1 MADWPRIHQRV
12 VDLFA
17 QGWHR
22 PHPHAWD
29 ALLAEDAELVQPLLR
44 SGRGAACW
52 QEEARRLL
60 RFAPDLRGDVTAWA
74 GRDDVVFIDVRL
86 SATLGGRP
94 LVVHSFDKLRITPE
108 GRVTSRVAAFDVT
121 PVVLT
126 LLLRPTAWGRSARLL
141 LGR

>member
-1 MADWPRIHQRV
+1 MVSGRHIRRSRTTCGD
-12 VDLFA
+12 
-17 QGWHR
+17 
-22 PHPHAWD
+22 HAPGD

-60 RFAPDLRGDVTAWA
+60 RFAPDLRGDVTAWV